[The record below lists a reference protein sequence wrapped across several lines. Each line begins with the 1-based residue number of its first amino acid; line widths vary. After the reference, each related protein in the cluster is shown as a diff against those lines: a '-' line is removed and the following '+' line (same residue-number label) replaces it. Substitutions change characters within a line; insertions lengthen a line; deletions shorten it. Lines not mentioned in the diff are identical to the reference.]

1 MNLEYIVN
9 QEIAQKLAENS
20 DKLNQ
25 SRISIIHPEIHLKYS
40 SVNIF
45 CGRQGKGK
53 SLTIAKEIIKL
64 SKVPSN
70 VHLMIYV
77 NKDGRV
83 DDTYEALKD
92 LITIPIHYIKVDE
105 IENYLKDLYFKKMI
119 YDKIKQQNWEERI
132 DKEQKK
138 ETLDFLYLKD
148 FSLNSLQEIILFDD
162 SAFSKVLTKN
172 NSIVVGMAHE
182 ARHYKFIFCFCVQGV
197 KDIPLPLKEQT
208 TTFFLYS
215 GFIRQ
220 KLPTIFNQ
228 CGIKCIDYQE
238 FKEIY
243 NQLKEKDYLIVD
255 CNKGTFKINDDA
267 DLTPLIEYYKNYL
280 TDEEILNFNDY

>member
-1 MNLEYIVN
+1 MNLEQIVN

-20 DKLNQ
+20 DKLDQ
-25 SRISIIHPEIHLKYS
+25 SRISVIHPEIFLKYS

-64 SKVPSN
+64 SKVLSN

-105 IENYLKDLYFKKMI
+105 IETYLKDLSFKKMI
-119 YDKIKQQNWEERI
+119 YDKIKKQNWEEGI
-132 DKEQKK
+132 DTTQKK
-138 ETLDFLYLKD
+138 EILDFLYLKD

-162 SAFSKVLTKN
+162 AAFSKVLTKN

-182 ARHYKFIFCFCVQGV
+182 ARHYKFIY
-197 KDIPLPLKEQT
+197 IL
-208 TTFFLYS
+208 
-215 GFIRQ
+215 
-220 KLPTIFNQ
+220 
-228 CGIKCIDYQE
+228 
-238 FKEIY
+238 
-243 NQLKEKDYLIVD
+243 
-255 CNKGTFKINDDA
+255 
-267 DLTPLIEYYKNYL
+267 DLLDKNYL
-280 TDEEILNFNDY
+280 RYLINVESNVLIIKSLKIFIIN

>member
-1 MNLEYIVN
+1 MLEHIVN

-20 DKLNQ
+20 NKLDQ
-25 SRISIIHPEIHLKYS
+25 SKISIIHPEIFLKYS

-45 CGRQGKGK
+45 CGKQGKGK

-119 YDKIKQQNWEERI
+119 YDKIKKQNWEERI

-138 ETLDFLYLKD
+138 EVLDFLYLKD

-162 SAFSKVLTKN
+162 AAFSKV
-172 NSIVVGMAHE
+172 
-182 ARHYKFIFCFCVQGV
+182 Y
-197 KDIPLPLKEQT
+197 
-208 TTFFLYS
+208 
-215 GFIRQ
+215 
-220 KLPTIFNQ
+220 
-228 CGIKCIDYQE
+228 
-238 FKEIY
+238 
-243 NQLKEKDYLIVD
+243 
-255 CNKGTFKINDDA
+255 
-267 DLTPLIEYYKNYL
+267 
-280 TDEEILNFNDY
+280 

>member
-25 SRISIIHPEIHLKYS
+25 SRISIIHPEINLKYS

-70 VHLMIYV
+70 VHMMIYV

-105 IENYLKDLYFKKMI
+105 IENYL
-119 YDKIKQQNWEERI
+119 
-132 DKEQKK
+132 
-138 ETLDFLYLKD
+138 
-148 FSLNSLQEIILFDD
+148 
-162 SAFSKVLTKN
+162 
-172 NSIVVGMAHE
+172 
-182 ARHYKFIFCFCVQGV
+182 
-197 KDIPLPLKEQT
+197 
-208 TTFFLYS
+208 
-215 GFIRQ
+215 
-220 KLPTIFNQ
+220 
-228 CGIKCIDYQE
+228 
-238 FKEIY
+238 
-243 NQLKEKDYLIVD
+243 
-255 CNKGTFKINDDA
+255 
-267 DLTPLIEYYKNYL
+267 
-280 TDEEILNFNDY
+280 

>member
-25 SRISIIHPEIHLKYS
+25 SRISIIHPEINLKYS

-105 IENYLKDLYFKKMI
+105 IENYLKDLYFKKII

-138 ETLDFLYLKD
+138 EVLDFLYLKD

-162 SAFSKVLTKN
+162 AAFSKVLTKN
-172 NSIVVGMAHE
+172 NSVVVGMAHE

-228 CGIKCIDYQE
+228 CRIKCIDYQE

-243 NQLKEKDYLIVD
+243 NQLKEKDYIIVD
-255 CNKGTFKINDDA
+255 CNKGTFKINDDV